1 MKNRI
6 RGIPLALLLAV
17 LLMAACA
24 TTKNNESSE
33 QVTSTQS
40 TFLNTQ
46 LEAQGAAVHDVRHHA
61 QEQMQAEQTTT
72 RQEYSEPVPEESATT
87 TIPTSSLLNL
97 PDGAKFGAQNGRASV
112 EAERQ
117 GDEIIV
123 RGKCDSIARRCTYFE
138 TSVYRQRILID
149 SLTARLDEMQAYRAR
164 ADSLLEAVSAAYH
177 AAEHTEKPPSTWGR
191 WFLLGLLA
199 GGAASA
205 WLTKT
210 NPLKPIVSLI
220 KRIV

>member
-17 LLMAACA
+17 LLMVACGV
-24 TTKNNESSE
+24 TKNAASE
-33 QVTSTQS
+33 QAASTQS
-40 TFLNTQ
+40 TSLNTQ
-46 LEAQGAAVHDVRHHA
+46 LEAQGAAVHDVQRHA

-72 RQEYSEPVPEESATT
+72 RQEYSEPVPAESATT

-138 TSVYRQRILID
+138 NSVFRQRILID

-210 NPLKPIVSLI
+210 NPLKTIVKLI
-220 KRIV
+220 KNIA